1 MGPSIGQGQAQKT
14 EFVREQLLLVIY
26 MWKELIISGIIL
38 LVLDGIFLYAN
49 AHMFQ
54 LQVAEVQRVS
64 LQMKPLGALI
74 CYALLIFGLYY
85 FIIRQHKPVKDAV
98 LLGILVYG
106 VFETTNYAL
115 LKNWHMKTMMVDTL
129 WGGIL
134 LGLTTFLTYE
144 LL

>member
-1 MGPSIGQGQAQKT
+1 
-14 EFVREQLLLVIY
+14 

>member
-1 MGPSIGQGQAQKT
+1 
-14 EFVREQLLLVIY
+14 

-64 LQMKPLGALI
+64 MQMKPLGAML
-74 CYALLIFGLYY
+74 CYILLILGLYY
-85 FIIRQHKPVKDAV
+85 FIIRQHKPIKDAV
-98 LLGILVYG
+98 LLGLLVYG

-115 LKNWHMKTMMVDTL
+115 LKNWHFKTMVIDTM

-134 LGLTTFLTYE
+134 LGLTTYLTYE

>member
-64 LQMKPLGALI
+64 LQMKPLGALL

-98 LLGILVYG
+98 LLGLLVYG

-134 LGLTTFLTYE
+134 LGMTTFLTYE

>member
-1 MGPSIGQGQAQKT
+1 
-14 EFVREQLLLVIY
+14 

-64 LQMKPLGALI
+64 LQMKPLGALL

-98 LLGILVYG
+98 LLGLLVYG

-144 LL
+144 FI

>member
-1 MGPSIGQGQAQKT
+1 
-14 EFVREQLLLVIY
+14 

-38 LVLDGIFLYAN
+38 LVLDGTFLYAN
-49 AHMFQ
+49 SHMFQ

-64 LQMKPLGALI
+64 LQMKPLGAIL
-74 CYALLIFGLYY
+74 CYVLLILGLYY

-98 LLGILVYG
+98 LLGILIYG

-115 LKNWHMKTMMVDTL
+115 LKKWHMKTMLLDTM

>member
-1 MGPSIGQGQAQKT
+1 
-14 EFVREQLLLVIY
+14 
-26 MWKELIISGIIL
+26 MWKELLISGIIL
-38 LVLDGIFLYAN
+38 LVIDGIFLYAN

-64 LQMKPLGALI
+64 LQMKPLGAIL
-74 CYALLIFGLYY
+74 CYILLILGLYY

-98 LLGILVYG
+98 LLGLLVYG

-115 LKNWHMKTMMVDTL
+115 FKNWQVKTMIIDTM

-134 LGLTTFLTYE
+134 LGLTTLLTYE
-144 LL
+144 LA

>member
-1 MGPSIGQGQAQKT
+1 
-14 EFVREQLLLVIY
+14 
-26 MWKELIISGIIL
+26 MWKELIVSGIIL

-49 AHMFQ
+49 ARMFQ

-64 LQMKPLGALI
+64 LQMKPTGALL
-74 CYALLIFGLYY
+74 CYALLILGLYY

-98 LLGILVYG
+98 LLGLLVYG

-115 LKNWHMKTMMVDTL
+115 LKNWHMKTMVIDTL

-144 LL
+144 LA

>member
-1 MGPSIGQGQAQKT
+1 
-14 EFVREQLLLVIY
+14 

-134 LGLTTFLTYE
+134 LGLTTLLTYE

>member
-1 MGPSIGQGQAQKT
+1 
-14 EFVREQLLLVIY
+14 
-26 MWKELIISGIIL
+26 MWKELIISGIL
-38 LVLDGIFLYAN
+38 LLIIDGIFLYAN

-64 LQMKPLGALI
+64 LQMKPLGALL

-85 FIIRQHKPVKDAV
+85 FIIRQHKPIKDAV
-98 LLGILVYG
+98 LLGLLVYG

-115 LKNWHMKTMMVDTL
+115 LKNWHVKTMVVDTM

-134 LGLTTFLTYE
+134 LGLTTLLTYE